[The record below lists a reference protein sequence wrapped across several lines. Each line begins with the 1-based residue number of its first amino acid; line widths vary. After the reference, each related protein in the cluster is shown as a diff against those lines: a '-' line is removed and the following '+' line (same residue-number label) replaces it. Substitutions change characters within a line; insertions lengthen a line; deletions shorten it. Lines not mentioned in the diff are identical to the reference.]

1 MKNRILVF
9 TALLLVPL
17 ATLHAAEFYVAP
29 NGNDTNAGTEAKPF
43 ATLERAR
50 DAIRAS
56 KAREGSTVVVRAGAY
71 QIGASF
77 VLGPQDS
84 GTETAPVVW
93 QAAPREKVRLIGG
106 PTMPASSF
114 GPVTNQAIL
123 NRLDLAVR
131 GKVVQADLAAFG
143 IKDLGNYPDLFR
155 GVPMVPELFFNDQRM
170 TVARWPNE
178 GWATIARIIDGGTT
192 HQASNQPPRPGVFEY
207 SGDRPARW
215 NVEGGVWL
223 LGYWC
228 FDWYE
233 EAIKVKAVNRE
244 TRQIMLARPAAYG
257 VKQGNPSPRRYRALN
272 LLEELDQPGE
282 YYVDRKSGLLYFWP
296 PSQIAGARVVL
307 STLKAPIISLK
318 DASHVTLR
326 GFVVEAGLGDGLAV
340 AGGRNNRIE
349 SCEVRNFRQVGVRV
363 AGGTGH
369 CVESCD
375 IHDTGTGGLVLE
387 GGDRKTLT
395 PAGHRAVNNHIWRFS
410 QHQLSYASG
419 ITLGGVGN
427 RATHNLLHDAPHM
440 AVGING
446 NDHLFEY
453 NIVRDVCTASDDSGA
468 LYKGRNPSARGNI
481 IRYNF
486 WQDIGSPM
494 GHGTAAIYFDDG
506 DGGDTVLGNIFVR
519 CGYPGKGSFGTVF
532 NHGGHDNI
540 AENNIFVDCKR
551 ALGSAPWND
560 KRWMETIAGGHGCY
574 WQRLLLKDVN
584 ITRPPYTERY
594 PALLGFMNPQ
604 PGQPRV
610 NHAKNNVLVRCQ
622 QVSSGNWKYTPE
634 EMWITDQDPGFVN
647 VAQGNFQLRADAEL
661 FKRLPGFKPIPFA
674 TIGPQPRAASSSK

>member
-1 MKNRILVF
+1 M
-9 TALLLVPL
+9 
-17 ATLHAAEFYVAP
+17 TLH
-29 NGNDTNAGTEAKPF
+29 
-43 ATLERAR
+43 
-50 DAIRAS
+50 
-56 KAREGSTVVVRAGAY
+56 
-71 QIGASF
+71 
-77 VLGPQDS
+77 
-84 GTETAPVVW
+84 
-93 QAAPREKVRLIGG
+93 
-106 PTMPASSF
+106 
-114 GPVTNQAIL
+114 
-123 NRLDLAVR
+123 
-131 GKVVQADLAAFG
+131 
-143 IKDLGNYPDLFR
+143 
-155 GVPMVPELFFNDQRM
+155 
-170 TVARWPNE
+170 
-178 GWATIARIIDGGTT
+178 
-192 HQASNQPPRPGVFEY
+192 
-207 SGDRPARW
+207 
-215 NVEGGVWL
+215 
-223 LGYWC
+223 
-228 FDWYE
+228 
-233 EAIKVKAVNRE
+233 
-244 TRQIMLARPAAYG
+244 
-257 VKQGNPSPRRYRALN
+257 
-272 LLEELDQPGE
+272 
-282 YYVDRKSGLLYFWP
+282 
-296 PSQIAGARVVL
+296 
-307 STLKAPIISLK
+307 
-318 DASHVTLR
+318 
-326 GFVVEAGLGDGLAV
+326 GFVVEAGLGDGLSV

-369 CVESCD
+369 CVEGCD

-574 WQRLLLKDVN
+574 WQRLLLKDVD

-594 PALLGFMNPQ
+594 PALLGFMNPN

-622 QVSSGNWKYTPE
+622 QVSSGNWKYTPD

-674 TIGPQPRAASSSK
+674 TIGPQPRTASSSK